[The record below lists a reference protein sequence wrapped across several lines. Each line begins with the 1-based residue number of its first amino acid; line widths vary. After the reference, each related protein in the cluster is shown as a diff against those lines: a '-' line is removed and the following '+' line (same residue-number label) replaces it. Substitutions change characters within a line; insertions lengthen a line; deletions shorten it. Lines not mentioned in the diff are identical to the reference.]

1 MNSRQRRK
9 LRRFS
14 ERMYKAVNIGDV
26 CWCVEPAWLDARPW
40 IDVTGDGEAPPY
52 MLFEKDQ
59 QPNGHDLGKVFES
72 IFKSVDSGDR
82 PTAASAAL
90 ERYVERELLSAKPG
104 ESILS
109 AAKRAE
115 KVPPKPPKMEVV
127 KD

>member
-72 IFKSVDSGDR
+72 IFKSLDSGH
-82 PTAASAAL
+82 
-90 ERYVERELLSAKPG
+90 
-104 ESILS
+104 
-109 AAKRAE
+109 
-115 KVPPKPPKMEVV
+115 VV

>member
-72 IFKSVDSGDR
+72 IFKSLDSGHPR
-82 PTAASAAL
+82 GALKLYAVEASPDVWP
-90 ERYVERELLSAKPG
+90 E
-104 ESILS
+104 
-109 AAKRAE
+109 
-115 KVPPKPPKMEVV
+115 PPKDKA
-127 KD
+127 DGTS

>member
-14 ERMYKAVNIGDV
+14 ERMYKTVK
-26 CWCVEPAWLDARPW
+26 PAWLDARPW

-90 ERYVERELLSAKPG
+90 ERYVES
-104 ESILS
+104 
-109 AAKRAE
+109 KR
-115 KVPPKPPKMEVV
+115 
-127 KD
+127 